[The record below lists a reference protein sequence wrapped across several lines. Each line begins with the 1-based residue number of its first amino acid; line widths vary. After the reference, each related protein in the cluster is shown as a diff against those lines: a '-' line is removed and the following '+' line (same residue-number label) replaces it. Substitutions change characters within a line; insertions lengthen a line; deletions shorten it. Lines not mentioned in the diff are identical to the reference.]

1 MIGKRWILCKFD
13 LLGLALQEDTFSGDK
28 LVVWMSIWLL
38 RKLKCKWLLV
48 VLLLAAVARPVC
60 ADIYRY
66 VDEDGVIH
74 FSNVPNHFRYRLYIS
89 DGKMDYRAYFDRY
102 DKIIKQ
108 AAQKHGIDSSL
119 IKAVIRAESDFD
131 KHAVSNKGAQGLMQL
146 MPETAR
152 DLEVTN
158 SFDPVEN
165 IYAGVRYQKR
175 QLKNFQNDV
184 SLALAAYNAGENAV
198 RRYGHRIPP
207 YRETRTFV
215 DRVLR
220 YWDEFNLQQQNKH

>member
-1 MIGKRWILCKFD
+1 MTRI
-13 LLGLALQEDTFSGDK
+13 
-28 LVVWMSIWLL
+28 SIWLL
-38 RKLKCKWLLV
+38 RNCTCKWLLT
-48 VLLLAAVARPVC
+48 LLLLFPIARTAY

-66 VDEDGVIH
+66 VDEGGVIH
-74 FSNVPNHFRYRLYIS
+74 FSNVPNHYRYRLYLS
-89 DGKMDYRAYFDRY
+89 DGKMDYKAYFSRY

-108 AAQKHGIDSSL
+108 AAQKHGVASSL

-131 KHAVSNKGAQGLMQL
+131 KHAISNKGAQGLMQL
-146 MPETAR
+146 MPETAKE
-152 DLEVTN
+152 LEVED
-158 SFDPVEN
+158 SFDPEEN
-165 IYAGVRYQKR
+165 IHAGVCYLKR

-207 YRETRTFV
+207 YTETRNFV

-220 YWDEFNLQQQNKH
+220 YWDEFNIHQQNKY

>member
-1 MIGKRWILCKFD
+1 MTK
-13 LLGLALQEDTFSGDK
+13 
-28 LVVWMSIWLL
+28 MSIWLL
-38 RKLKCKWLLV
+38 RNSRFTWLLAV
-48 VLLLAAVARPVC
+48 VLLAPFAKPVC

-74 FSNVPNHFRYRLYIS
+74 FSNVPNHYRYRLYIS
-89 DGKMDYRAYFDRY
+89 DGNMDYQAYFDRY
-102 DKIIKQ
+102 DRIIRQ
-108 AAQKHGIDSSL
+108 AARKHGVDSSL

-131 KHAVSNKGAQGLMQL
+131 KHAVSSKGAQGLMQL
-146 MPETAR
+146 MPETAKE
-152 DLEVTN
+152 LEVED
-158 SFDPVEN
+158 SFDPKEN
-165 IYAGVRYQKR
+165 IHAGVRYLKR

-207 YRETRTFV
+207 YKETRTFV

-220 YWDEFNLQQQNKH
+220 YWDEFNLQRENKD

>member
-1 MIGKRWILCKFD
+1 MTR
-13 LLGLALQEDTFSGDK
+13 
-28 LVVWMSIWLL
+28 MSLWLL
-38 RKLKCKWLLV
+38 RNCGFGWLV
-48 VLLLAAVARPVC
+48 VLLLLAPLASPVF

-74 FSNVPNHFRYRLYIS
+74 FSNVPNHYRYRLYIS
-89 DGKMDYRAYFDRY
+89 DGKMDYQAYFDRY

-108 AAQKHGIDSSL
+108 AARKHGLDSSL

-131 KHAVSNKGAQGLMQL
+131 KHAVSTKGAQGLMQL
-146 MPETAR
+146 MPETAKE
-152 DLEVTN
+152 LEVED

-165 IYAGVRYQKR
+165 IHAGVRYLKR
-175 QLKNFQNDV
+175 QMKNFQNDV
-184 SLALAAYNAGENAV
+184 ALALAAYNAGENAV

-207 YRETRTFV
+207 YKETRTFV

-220 YWDEFNLQQQNKH
+220 YWDEFNVQRQK

>member
-1 MIGKRWILCKFD
+1 MIGLCS
-13 LLGLALQEDTFSGDK
+13 AWQEHNFSTDRLMTK
-28 LVVWMSIWLL
+28 MSIWFL
-38 RKLKCKWLLV
+38 RNSKFKWLLAL
-48 VLLLAAVARPVC
+48 VLLAPIARPVC

-74 FSNVPNHFRYRLYIS
+74 FSNVPNHYRYRLYIS
-89 DGKMDYRAYFDRY
+89 DGNMDYQAYFDRY
-102 DKIIKQ
+102 DKIIRQ
-108 AAQKHGIDSSL
+108 AARKHGIDSSL

-131 KHAVSNKGAQGLMQL
+131 KHAVSSKGAQGLMQL
-146 MPETAR
+146 MPETAKE
-152 DLEVTN
+152 LEVED
-158 SFDPVEN
+158 SFDPKEN
-165 IYAGVRYQKR
+165 IHAGVRYLKR

-207 YRETRTFV
+207 YKETRTFV

-220 YWDEFNLQQQNKH
+220 YWDEFNLQRQNKH

>member
-1 MIGKRWILCKFD
+1 
-13 LLGLALQEDTFSGDK
+13 
-28 LVVWMSIWLL
+28 MSIWLL
-38 RKLKCKWLLV
+38 RNFWLKWFLAI
-48 VLLLAAVARPVC
+48 VLLAPVARPVC

-74 FSNVPNHFRYRLYIS
+74 FSNVPNHYRFRLYIS
-89 DGKMDYRAYFDRY
+89 DGKMDYQAYFDRY
-102 DKIIKQ
+102 DKIIRQ
-108 AAQKHGIDSSL
+108 AARKHGIDSTL

-131 KHAVSNKGAQGLMQL
+131 KHAVSSKGAQGLMQL

-152 DLEVTN
+152 ELEVSD
-158 SFDPVEN
+158 SFDPKEN
-165 IYAGVRYQKR
+165 IHAGVRYLKK
-175 QLKNFQNDV
+175 QLKNFKNDV

-207 YRETRTFV
+207 YKETRTFV

-220 YWDEFNLQQQNKH
+220 YWDEFNIQRQNKR

>member
-1 MIGKRWILCKFD
+1 MIELSSAW
-13 LLGLALQEDTFSGDK
+13 QEHNFSTDRLMTK
-28 LVVWMSIWLL
+28 MSIWFL
-38 RKLKCKWLLV
+38 RNSKFKWLLAL
-48 VLLLAAVARPVC
+48 VLLAPIARPVC

-74 FSNVPNHFRYRLYIS
+74 FSNVPNHYRYRLYIS
-89 DGKMDYRAYFDRY
+89 DGNMDYQVYFDRY
-102 DKIIKQ
+102 DKIIRQ
-108 AAQKHGIDSSL
+108 AATKHGIDSSL

-131 KHAVSNKGAQGLMQL
+131 KHAVSSKGAQGLMQL
-146 MPETAR
+146 MPETAKE
-152 DLEVTN
+152 LEVED
-158 SFDPVEN
+158 SFDPKEN
-165 IYAGVRYQKR
+165 IHAGVRYLKR

-207 YRETRTFV
+207 YKETRTFV

-220 YWDEFNLQQQNKH
+220 YWDEFNLQRQNKH